1 MENIYQI
8 SAYYDEAFRCLH
20 YAKTVN
26 DWSEVEEFIWE
37 YVQKG
42 FNCLIIEHKTG
53 KRRYAFAEDFDDFTV
68 EPREI
73 IRDTTK
79 DWRKQNVP
87 TI

>member
-1 MENIYQI
+1 MSSKYYV
-8 SAYYDEAFRCLH
+8 SAYYETAFRGLH
-20 YAKTVN
+20 YSKEID
-26 DWSEVEEFIWE
+26 DWSEVEEFVWE

-53 KRRYAFAEDFDDFTV
+53 RKRYAYAEDFDDFTV

-73 IRDTTK
+73 IRTITK
-79 DWRKQNVP
+79 DWRKQNVQ